1 MAFKKTLA
9 QRLFS
14 MSRITNPALTNCRI
28 SSSSTAV
35 NAPSNQQPKP
45 NKLALDPG
53 DDGIFRRYLHRHSVA
68 ISPEIRSL
76 PIGEKLLEKLRGMD
90 ITQDGIGLDGLM
102 PPGGE
107 AAVAPNEKLTV
118 KDVKKI
124 LRLFQLELVKER
136 LKQIEKDY
144 ISYSDFLQICVKNCS
159 SVDQGMEF
167 AKMLDE
173 SGTII
178 VLGDFILLRPEQV
191 MKAIKGLLPV
201 PISNSSDARINELEE
216 MEKQKTVI
224 DKKAELMVRRELWGG
239 LGYLIIQT
247 AAFMRLTFWEL
258 SWDVM
263 EPICFY
269 VTSVYFMAGYGFF
282 LRTSLEPSFEGF
294 FQSRFIAKQ
303 KRLMKLHNFDIVR
316 YNELKKVC
324 YPNSSVLS
332 ESVVSFSNS
341 FGDVRRT

>member
-1 MAFKKTLA
+1 MAFRKTLA
-9 QRLFS
+9 RRLFC

-28 SSSSTAV
+28 SSSSTAA
-35 NAPSNQQPKP
+35 NAPTNQQLKQ
-45 NKLALDPG
+45 NIMAMDLG
-53 DDGIFRRYLHRHSVA
+53 DDGIFRRYLHRQSVA

-76 PIGEKLLEKLRGMD
+76 PTGENMLEKLRGMD
-90 ITQDGIGLDGLM
+90 ITRDRIRLEGLM
-102 PPGGE
+102 PPGGAAAE
-107 AAVAPNEKLTV
+107 APKKKLTV
-118 KDVKKI
+118 EDVRRI
-124 LRLFQLELVKER
+124 LRFSQLELVKER

-144 ISYSDFLQICVKNCS
+144 ISYSDYLQICVKNCS

-173 SGTII
+173 SGTVI
-178 VLGDFILLRPEQV
+178 VLGDFVLVRPEQV
-191 MKAIKGLLPV
+191 MKAIKDLIPV
-201 PISNSSDARINELEE
+201 PISNLSDTRINELEE
-216 MEKQKTVI
+216 LEKQKTAI

-269 VTSVYFMAGYGFF
+269 VTSMYFMAGYGFF
-282 LRTSLEPSFEGF
+282 LRTSREPSFEGF

-303 KRLMKLHNFDIVR
+303 NRLMKLYNFDIVR

-324 YPNSSVLS
+324 YSNSSS
-332 ESVVSFSNS
+332 ESGVFFSTS
-341 FGDVRRT
+341 FGDVQRT